1 MAVSKLNPRKTSAR
15 QGEPTTTPSWA
26 AIVAALFAIMGFL
39 TSAVSLIPG
48 TADMNINL
56 AVYVGSCFGL
66 AITFALLALG
76 DRG

>member
-1 MAVSKLNPRKTSAR
+1 MAVSKLNPRKTTTR
-15 QGEPTTTPSWA
+15 QGVTTQTSWA
-26 AIVAALFAIMGFL
+26 AIVAAFFAVVGFL
-39 TSAVSLIPG
+39 ISALALLPG
-48 TADMNINL
+48 TANMNLNL